1 MTTSATPPR
10 ATIIHG
16 YGATPADHWFGWL
29 AARLAEAGW
38 ASVVPALPE
47 PDSPDP
53 DRWLAATAAAVGTP
67 GAGDLVVGHSLGCLT
82 VLRHLAGL
90 PGDWRLGR
98 LVLVAGFVDPLPAL
112 PGLDP
117 YVAGAVAGLDRIASR
132 TGEVTVLR
140 SDADAYVPAGHTD
153 RLAHL
158 LGVPVRVVPGAGHFL
173 AEEGVTTLPA
183 AL

>member
-29 AARLAEAGW
+29 AERLTAAGR
-38 ASVVPALPE
+38 ATAVPALPE
-47 PDSPDP
+47 PEAPDR

-67 GAGDLVVGHSLGCLT
+67 AAGDLVVAHSLGCLT
-82 VLRHLAGL
+82 VLRHLAAL

-117 YVAGAVAGLDRIASR
+117 YVAGAVPDLDRVEAR
-132 TGEVTVLR
+132 TGAITVLR
-140 SDADAYVPAGHTD
+140 SDADPYVPTAHTD
-153 RLAHL
+153 RLAGL
-158 LGVPVRVVPGAGHFL
+158 LGVPVQVVPGAGHFL
-173 AEEGVTTLPA
+173 ADDGVTELPA